1 MSLYCLQDDKTSSDI
16 LKRCFTKTD
25 IDSDDDSRFKELMAN
40 INFLES
46 DSMVVST
53 MVNLVSMQNYGEL
66 HDKNFDISMEFN
78 LYDTQFSKFKVVY
91 KGAQIYYR
99 DRIFFSIDTLFL
111 YAFCHWLFHLFLAD
125 LDVNNRTRIKETLD
139 D

>member
-1 MSLYCLQDDKTSSDI
+1 MSMYYLKDDETSSDI

-53 MVNLVSMQNYGEL
+53 MVNLVSMQNVGEL
-66 HDKNFDISMEFN
+66 HDKNFDISMQFN
-78 LYDTQFSKFKVVY
+78 LYDLQFSKFKVVY
-91 KGAQIYYR
+91 KGALIYYR
-99 DRIFFSIDTLFL
+99 DRVFFSIDTLFL
-111 YAFCHWLFHLFLAD
+111 YAFCNWLFHLFLAN
-125 LDVNNRTRIKETLD
+125 LDYQNRTRIEEV
-139 D
+139 

>member
-25 IDSDDDSRFKELMAN
+25 IDSDEDLRFKELMNN

-46 DSMVVST
+46 DSVIVST
-53 MVNLVSMQNYGEL
+53 MVILVSMQNYGEL

-78 LYDTQFSKFKVVY
+78 LYDMQFSKFKVVY

-99 DRIFFSIDTLFL
+99 DRVFFSIDTLFL

-125 LDVNNRTRIKETLD
+125 LDANNRTKIKETLD